1 MAQTLEQFAKAV
13 VAAGLSAPDDLKS
26 WFVKR
31 PAERRPR
38 DVATFAAA
46 LVEDGLLTAYQATVL
61 QQRRPQAL
69 NFGNYLLVDQLGS
82 GASGHVFKARHKTS
96 GRLTAIKV
104 LSTDTAQDATAVK
117 RFERE
122 MQAAGRLAHPN
133 IVKTFDAGQWNGQ
146 HYLVMEYVEGR
157 DLASVVKSNGPLDV
171 ASALRYLEHAA
182 EGLRYAHQ
190 EGIVHRDIKPG
201 NLLLDAQGNVR
212 LLDLGLAR
220 FADSGDG
227 LTATQQ
233 VMGTVDYMSP
243 EQSADTKRADAR
255 ADVYSLGATLW
266 YFLTGKKLYEAKG
279 VVERIMLHRSA
290 PIPSLA
296 SVRPEVP
303 AWVDRLLK
311 RMVAKSPDDRFQTMS
326 DLLSALRRGDA
337 ASDDAT
343 DTAAEVVALGE
354 ATISQLSRDELAS
367 LRQARVS
374 ADVGASPVG
383 PLEVQ
388 IDVGGR
394 TGGGPDARS
403 AALRTTRPSAS
414 ARQPTTGGRRW
425 IVAAVVGVLV
435 SAGIGYWLFGS

>member
-1 MAQTLEQFAKAV
+1 MAQSLEQFGKAV
-13 VAAGLSAPDDLKS
+13 VAAGLSTPDDLKS
-26 WFVKR
+26 WYVQR
-31 PAERRPR
+31 PAECRPR
-38 DVATFAAA
+38 DVATFAAG
-46 LVEDGLLTAYQATVL
+46 LVEDGLLTAYQSSVL
-61 QQRRPQAL
+61 QQGKPQAL

-96 GRLTAIKV
+96 GRMTAIKV

-157 DLASVVKSNGPLDV
+157 DMASVVKTQGPLDV
-171 ASALRYLEHAA
+171 ASALRYLEQAA

-266 YFLTGKKLYEAKG
+266 YFLTGKKLYEGKG

-290 PIPSLA
+290 PIPSLVA
-296 SVRPEVP
+296 VRPEVP
-303 AWVDRLLK
+303 AWVDGLLK

-326 DLLSALRRGDA
+326 DLLKALRRGDA
-337 ASDDAT
+337 APEDGT
-343 DTAAEVVALGE
+343 DSAAEVVALGE
-354 ATISQLSRDELAS
+354 ATISQLSRNELAN

-374 ADVGASPVG
+374 AEGGTAAVG
-383 PLEVQ
+383 PLELQ

-394 TGGGPDARS
+394 AGPGREVRSGGARKTQS
-403 AALRTTRPSAS
+403 AAPAQRMKIR
-414 ARQPTTGGRRW
+414 RRW
-425 IVAAVVGVLV
+425 IVAAVIGVLV
-435 SAGIGYWLFGS
+435 AAGVGYWLFGS